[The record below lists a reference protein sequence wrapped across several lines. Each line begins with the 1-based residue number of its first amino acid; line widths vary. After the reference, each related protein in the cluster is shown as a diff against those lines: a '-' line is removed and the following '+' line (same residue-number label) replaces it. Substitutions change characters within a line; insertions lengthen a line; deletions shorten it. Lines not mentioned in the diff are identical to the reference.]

1 MKKVSLDD
9 GLVVT
14 LAHDVDSTTGGAWGN
29 DDRITFGR
37 NNSLWQM
44 PASGGVATP
53 LTTLSTEKGEV
64 LHAFPSVI
72 AGSSA
77 LLFVNVI
84 GAGRG
89 SAQIE
94 VLSDGNGG
102 HRRRR

>member
-1 MKKVSLDD
+1 MKKVSLED

-14 LAHDVDSTTGGAWGN
+14 LAHDVDSTTGGAWTI
-29 DDRITFGR
+29 DDRIIFAR

-44 PASGGVATP
+44 PASGGVATQ
-53 LTTLSTEKGEV
+53 LTTLNTEKGEAF
-64 LHAFPSVI
+64 HAFPSVV

-89 SAQIE
+89 SAQMRSCRTPMACIA
-94 VLSDGNGG
+94 G
-102 HRRRR
+102 RR